1 MRNFTLFPFFKRD
14 PRCVKSQKNTN
25 LNSSDVQDMAI
36 DCDGFQIGGLKNQVG
51 YKKQKKK

>member
-14 PRCVKSQKNTN
+14 PRCVKSQKSTN